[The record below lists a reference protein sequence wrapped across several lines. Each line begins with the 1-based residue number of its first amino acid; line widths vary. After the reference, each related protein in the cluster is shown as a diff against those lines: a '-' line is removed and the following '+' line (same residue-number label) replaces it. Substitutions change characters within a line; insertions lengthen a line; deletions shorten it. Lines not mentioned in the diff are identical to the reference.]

1 MKFPYEL
8 YQLVFLGKS
17 VFETM
22 KKRSGDKRK
31 REKRGDP
38 GDIDGYLGKTE
49 FSSVEGQCQFSVSC
63 GSCI

>member
-1 MKFPYEL
+1 M
-8 YQLVFLGKS
+8 FLGKS

-38 GDIDGYLGKTE
+38 GDTDGYLGKTE
-49 FSSVEGQCQFSVSC
+49 FSSVEDQCQFSVSC

>member
-1 MKFPYEL
+1 
-8 YQLVFLGKS
+8 
-17 VFETM
+17 M

-49 FSSVEGQCQFSVSC
+49 FSSLEVQCQVLVSC
-63 GSCI
+63 GR